1 MANGQEAQP
10 QSWANPLP
18 WAIMAVAVLTA
29 CVGSVYAELVPA
41 STTPLLVG
49 ILLACSLPQLLGGVI
64 LLRRGEILVGSLS
77 GLFGTVITLGA
88 AITLW
93 QQLGAAEP
101 GAITPEVMGV
111 FWIVLFVIA
120 EVIAYGLGRVSWFI
134 MLGIGEVGVSF
145 LFLGINALT
154 ASRGTGLI
162 AGYLLI
168 VFSAFCLYASAGMVL
183 GEHFQRPVLPL
194 GKPVLK

>member
-1 MANGQEAQP
+1 MVNEQAQQ

-18 WAIMAVAVLTA
+18 WVIMSVAVLTA

-49 ILLACSLPQLLGGVI
+49 ILLACSLPQLLGGII

-111 FWIVLFVIA
+111 FWLVLFVFA
-120 EVIAYGLGRVSWFI
+120 EVIAYGLGRATWFI
-134 MLGIGEVGVSF
+134 MLGVAEVGVSF
-145 LFLGINALT
+145 LFLAINAFT
-154 ASRGTGLI
+154 ASRGSGLV

-168 VFSAFCLYASAGMVL
+168 VFSVFCIYASSAMVL
-183 GEHFQRPVLPL
+183 GEHFQRPMLPL
-194 GKPVLK
+194 GKPIFK

>member
-1 MANGQEAQP
+1 MDQQQP
-10 QSWANPLP
+10 SWANTLP
-18 WAIMAVAVLTA
+18 WAVMAVAVLTA
-29 CVGSVYAELVPA
+29 CVGSVYAELVPK

-49 ILLACSLPQLLGGVI
+49 ILLACSLPQILGGII
-64 LLRRGEILVGSLS
+64 LFRRGEILVASLS

-111 FWIVLFVIA
+111 FWIVLFVLA
-120 EVIAYGLGRVSWFI
+120 EVIAIGLGRVTWFI
-134 MLGIGEVGVSF
+134 MVGIGEVGVAF
-145 LFLGINALT
+145 LFLGINALS
-154 ASRGTGLI
+154 ASRTTGLI

-168 VFSAFCLYASAGMVL
+168 VFSAFCIYASSAMVL

-194 GKPVLK
+194 GKPIFK

>member
-1 MANGQEAQP
+1 MEQQ
-10 QSWANPLP
+10 QQKWANTLP
-18 WAIMAVAVLTA
+18 WAVMAVAVLTA

-64 LLRRGEILVGSLS
+64 LFQRGEILAGSLA
-77 GLFGTVITLGA
+77 GLLGTVVTLGA
-88 AITLW
+88 ALTLW

-111 FWIVLFVIA
+111 YWIVLFVFA
-120 EVIAYGLGRVSWFI
+120 EVFAIGLGRASWLI
-134 MLGIGEVGVSF
+134 MVGIGEAGVAF
-145 LFLGINALT
+145 LFLGINALS
-154 ASRGTGLI
+154 ASRPTALI
-162 AGYLLI
+162 AGYLLV
-168 VFSAFCLYASAGMVL
+168 VFSAFCIYVSSAMVL

-194 GKPVLK
+194 GRPIFK

>member
-1 MANGQEAQP
+1 MEQQKP
-10 QSWANPLP
+10 SWANPLP

-49 ILLACSLPQLLGGVI
+49 ILLACSLPQLLGGII
-64 LLRRGEILVGSLS
+64 LFQRGEILVASLS

-120 EVIAYGLGRVSWFI
+120 EVIAIGLGRASWFI
-134 MLGIGEVGVSF
+134 MVGIGEVGLSF
-145 LFLGINALT
+145 LFLGISALSSSPRT
-154 ASRGTGLI
+154 TGLI

-168 VFSAFCLYASAGMVL
+168 VFSAFCLYASSAMVL

-194 GKPVLK
+194 GKPVFK

>member
-1 MANGQEAQP
+1 M
-10 QSWANPLP
+10 
-18 WAIMAVAVLTA
+18 
-29 CVGSVYAELVPA
+29 
-41 STTPLLVG
+41 
-49 ILLACSLPQLLGGVI
+49 LACSLPQLLGGII
-64 LLRRGEILVGSLS
+64 LFQRGEILVASLS

-120 EVIAYGLGRVSWFI
+120 EVIAIGLGRASWFI
-134 MLGIGEVGVSF
+134 MVGIGEVGLSF
-145 LFLGINALT
+145 LFLGISALS
-154 ASRGTGLI
+154 ASPRTTGLI

-168 VFSAFCLYASAGMVL
+168 VFSAFCLYASSAMVL

-194 GKPVLK
+194 GKPIFK

>member
-1 MANGQEAQP
+1 MEQQP
-10 QSWANPLP
+10 QPWANPLP
-18 WAIMAVAVLTA
+18 WAVMSVAVLTA
-29 CVGSVYAELVPA
+29 CVGSVFAELVPA

-49 ILLACSLPQLLGGVI
+49 ILLACSLPQLLAGII
-64 LLRRGEILVGSLS
+64 LFRRGEILVASLS

-111 FWIVLFVIA
+111 FWIVLFIIA
-120 EVIAYGLGRVSWFI
+120 EVIAWGLGRASWFI
-134 MLGIGEVGVSF
+134 LLGIAEVGVAF
-145 LFLGINALT
+145 LFLGINALY
-154 ASRGTGLI
+154 ASHAAALA
-162 AGYLLI
+162 AGYLLM
-168 VFSAFCLYASAGMVL
+168 VFAAWCIYASSAMVL

-194 GKPVLK
+194 GKPIFK

>member
-1 MANGQEAQP
+1 MEEQQQP
-10 QSWANPLP
+10 QWANTLP
-18 WAIMAVAVLTA
+18 WAVMSVAVLTA
-29 CVGSVYAELVPA
+29 CVGTVYAKLVPA

-64 LLRRGEILVGSLS
+64 LLRRNEILVGTLS

-93 QQLGAAEP
+93 QQLGAAQP
-101 GAITPEVMGV
+101 GAITGEVMGV

-120 EVIAYGLGRVSWFI
+120 EVIAIGLGRASWFI
-134 MLGIGEVGVSF
+134 MAGIAEVGLSF
-145 LFLGINALT
+145 LFLGINSLSPSNSVAH
-154 ASRGTGLI
+154 I

-168 VFSAFCLYASAGMVL
+168 VFSAFCLYASSAMVL
-183 GEHFQRPVLPL
+183 GENFQRPVLPL
-194 GKPVLK
+194 GKPVFK

>member
-1 MANGQEAQP
+1 MGNGQEVQQ

-18 WAIMAVAVLTA
+18 WVIMSVAVLTA

-49 ILLACSLPQLLGGVI
+49 ILLACSLPQLLGGII

-93 QQLGAAEP
+93 QQLGAPEP

-111 FWIVLFVIA
+111 FWLVLFVFA
-120 EVIAYGLGRVSWFI
+120 EVIAYGLGRATWFI
-134 MLGIGEVGVSF
+134 MLGVGEVGVAF
-145 LFLGINALT
+145 LFLAINALT
-154 ASRGTGLI
+154 ASRGSGLV
-162 AGYLLI
+162 AGYLLV
-168 VFSAFCLYASAGMVL
+168 VFSVFCIYASSAMVL
-183 GEHFQRPVLPL
+183 GEHFQRPMLPL
-194 GKPVLK
+194 GKPIFK

>member
-1 MANGQEAQP
+1 
-10 QSWANPLP
+10 
-18 WAIMAVAVLTA
+18 MAVAVLTA
-29 CVGSVYAELVPA
+29 CVGSVYAELVPK

-49 ILLACSLPQLLGGVI
+49 ILLACSLPQILGGII
-64 LLRRGEILVGSLS
+64 LFRRGEILVASLS

-111 FWIVLFVIA
+111 FWIVLFVLA
-120 EVIAYGLGRVSWFI
+120 EVIAIGLGRVTWFI
-134 MLGIGEVGVSF
+134 MVGIGEVGVSF
-145 LFLGINALT
+145 LFLGINALS
-154 ASRGTGLI
+154 ASRTTGLI

-168 VFSAFCLYASAGMVL
+168 VFSAFCIYASSAMVL

-194 GKPVLK
+194 GKPIFK

>member
-1 MANGQEAQP
+1 M
-10 QSWANPLP
+10 S
-18 WAIMAVAVLTA
+18 VAVLTA

-49 ILLACSLPQLLGGVI
+49 ILLACSLPQLLGGII

-111 FWIVLFVIA
+111 FWLVLFVFA
-120 EVIAYGLGRVSWFI
+120 EVIAYGLGRATWFI
-134 MLGIGEVGVSF
+134 MLGVAEVGVSF
-145 LFLGINALT
+145 LFLAINAFT
-154 ASRGTGLI
+154 ASRGSGLV

-168 VFSAFCLYASAGMVL
+168 VFSVFCIYASSAMVL
-183 GEHFQRPVLPL
+183 GEHFQRPMLPL
-194 GKPVLK
+194 GKPIFK

>member
-1 MANGQEAQP
+1 M
-10 QSWANPLP
+10 S
-18 WAIMAVAVLTA
+18 VAVLTA

-49 ILLACSLPQLLGGVI
+49 ILLACSLPQLLGGII
-64 LLRRGEILVGSLS
+64 LFRRGEILVGSLS

-111 FWIVLFVIA
+111 FWLVLFVFA
-120 EVIAYGLGRVSWFI
+120 EVIAYGLGRATWFI
-134 MLGIGEVGVSF
+134 MLGVAEVGVSF
-145 LFLGINALT
+145 LFLAINALT
-154 ASRGTGLI
+154 ASRGSGLV

-168 VFSAFCLYASAGMVL
+168 VFSVFSIYASSAMVL
-183 GEHFQRPVLPL
+183 GEHFQRPMLPL
-194 GKPVLK
+194 GKPIFK